1 MRFAFVLVNGRTP
14 FRPTWCTQCCE
25 PISGSYL
32 REIATRL
39 PYCDHQCYALFCE
52 ALAKDGVRAVS

>member
-14 FRPTWCTQCCE
+14 FRQTSCMQCCE
-25 PISGSYL
+25 PIRGSYL

-52 ALAKDGVRAVS
+52 TLAKDGVRAAS